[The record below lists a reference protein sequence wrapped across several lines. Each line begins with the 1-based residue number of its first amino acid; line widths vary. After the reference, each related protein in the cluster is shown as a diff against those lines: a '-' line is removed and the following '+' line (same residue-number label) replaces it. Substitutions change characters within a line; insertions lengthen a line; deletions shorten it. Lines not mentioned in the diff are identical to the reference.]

1 MLPDQWSMREYLV
14 YLKLTVATCIENPS
28 TSYSWK
34 KSVPLCVQASGRN
47 TWKVAYCCPVI
58 HRFTLGAEVM
68 QHDHGHYYSTS
79 FFYQPLSARGWT
91 SAFLLAVHR
100 MCGVIEGRLSHFL
113 PRWLRTGW
121 RSAISQGKIPWNTL
135 PWLGI
140 EPVPRRTDSE
150 IHSVSQWAIVADF
163 VMHCYKNKVY

>member
-121 RSAISQGKIPWNTL
+121 RSAISQGKSLEIL
-135 PWLGI
+135 
-140 EPVPRRTDSE
+140 RRGWELNPGHGEDR
-150 IHSVSQWAIVADF
+150 QWAIPLSYHDWLLLDIGSQKF
-163 VMHCYKNKVY
+163 SG